1 MRDGDKG
8 RWAGAFT
15 LDANARWLFT
25 IEALAD
31 PFRSWLADLGKRR
44 DAGQDVA
51 SELAEGQALIR
62 AAVARAARGDAHR
75 LREPAARIARAPPHA
90 AAVARASDPELAA
103 LVHRHLARAAAAW
116 AGR

>member
-75 LREPAARIARAPPHA
+75 LREHPERIAPAPHPA
-90 AAVARASDPELAA
+90 AAVPPASQPPLPA
-103 LVHRHLARAAAAW
+103 L
-116 AGR
+116 